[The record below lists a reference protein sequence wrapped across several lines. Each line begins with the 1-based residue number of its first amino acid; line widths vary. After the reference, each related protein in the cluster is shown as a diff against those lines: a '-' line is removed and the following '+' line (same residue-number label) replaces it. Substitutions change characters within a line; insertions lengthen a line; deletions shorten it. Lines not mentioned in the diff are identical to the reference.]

1 MKSGVYTEVKAEEF
15 LKAYVPIAKHF
26 LVKNFEQAT
35 IAAKKLGFPL
45 VLKIISQDAI
55 HKSEIKG
62 VRIVKNRQDLSKEF
76 EKLVAIAK
84 EKKLKLEGILVQE
97 YVEGEYVIIG
107 LKKDAT
113 FGHVIAFGIGGIYT
127 ELLKDVSFRVCP
139 INSKDA
145 EEMFDELKLRK
156 LLEGFRNTKAIN
168 KEFLKK
174 TLIKVSQI
182 PLKHP
187 EIQEMDINPFVINEK
202 DGKVVD
208 ARILVE

>member
-15 LKAYVPIAKHF
+15 LKTYVPIAKHS

-35 IAAKKLGFPL
+35 IIAKKLGFPL

-76 EKLVAIAK
+76 EKLVSIAK
-84 EKKLKLEGILVQE
+84 EKKLRLEGILVQE

-107 LKKDAT
+107 LKKDVT

-127 ELLKDVSFRVCP
+127 ELLKDISFRVCP
-139 INSKDA
+139 ITSKDA